1 MSTYTLRNGKT
12 GIRVNGPLIAARI
25 TRAGLSVREVARR
38 CDVTF
43 NIIYRATRR
52 NEYSADLPLRHL
64 AQLADLL
71 DLSLTDLL
79 DTRPLPSAQPDDA
92 RTAPHDDDQDH
103 VSDDAQRLAAV
114 LALSD
119 YLGGPDRVAQGLGW
133 SLDRLDAARRELNQH
148 LAPIG
153 LKTQVLNDH
162 LYITTTVRE
171 VRGERERDIQRIE
184 VLETQDRMIKVGLA
198 RILDDAL
205 NGRHPHTPREG
216 ERPLLGYAVNVGYL
230 APDDENRRDL
240 GASPAFRDAFP
251 DL

>member
-71 DLSLTDLL
+71 DLSVTDLL

-92 RTAPHDDDQDH
+92 RTAPNLDEPTDVAD
-103 VSDDAQRLAAV
+103 VERLAAV
-114 LALSD
+114 LVLGN

-133 SLDRLDAARRELNQH
+133 NLDRLHAARQELDRH

-153 LKTQVLNDH
+153 LKTSILNDH
-162 LYITTTVRE
+162 MYITTTVRE
-171 VRGERERDIQRIE
+171 SRGERERDIKRIE
-184 VLETQDRMIKVGLA
+184 VLETQDRNITATLA

-205 NGRHPHTPREG
+205 NGRHQNSIREG
-216 ERPLLGYAVNVGYL
+216 ERPVLAYAVNVGYL
-230 APDDENRRDL
+230 APDDDNLRDL
-240 GASPAFRDAFP
+240 GASPALRDAFP
-251 DL
+251 DM